1 LYWRRRILRHALI
14 AALAGILGAIAG
26 ALSQYRSTI
35 EALSFSTAY
44 AGLALLAA
52 ALAVGPLNVIRNRPN
67 PVSTDLRR
75 DIGIWA
81 GIYGIAHTIIGLNV
95 HMHGHMSRYFIPW
108 TRSLDTSSK
117 AFILA
122 NWLGLVAAI
131 LLLVLVSI
139 SNDYALRTLGT
150 RRWKLIQQST
160 YVVVIAAVAH
170 GAGYQIIEGRKWLL
184 SGIFALLALCALILQ
199 SAGVRRY
206 RKQNR

>member
-1 LYWRRRILRHALI
+1 
-14 AALAGILGAIAG
+14 
-26 ALSQYRSTI
+26 
-35 EALSFSTAY
+35 
-44 AGLALLAA
+44 
-52 ALAVGPLNVIRNRPN
+52 
-67 PVSTDLRR
+67 LRR

-184 SGIFALLALCALILQ
+184 SGISRPSRAMRADSPVRGSAPPPQTESLATRVSALTSDEILWDNSREHRASYRYGTQLFPHSAHALVTASELTFIVCRQHHFPTALEQLHELA
-199 SAGVRRY
+199 S
-206 RKQNR
+206 